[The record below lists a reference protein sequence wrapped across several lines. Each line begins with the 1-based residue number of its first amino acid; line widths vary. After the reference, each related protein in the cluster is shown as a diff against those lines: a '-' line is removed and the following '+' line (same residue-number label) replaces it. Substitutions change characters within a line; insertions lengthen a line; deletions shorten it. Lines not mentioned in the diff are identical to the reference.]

1 MSLRP
6 LDLAQNIGNM
16 AQQAQQK
23 LGEAAADRASAS
35 RDAEHEQAEA
45 LKQLQQVAKERETQ
59 GHRVGDEEGAPRERP
74 HHEAGREAGEDASEE
89 HPHVGPHT
97 DETPEGK
104 GRALDIDV

>member
-1 MSLRP
+1 MTLRP

-23 LGEAAADRASAS
+23 LGEAAADRAGAS

-45 LKQLQQVAKERETQ
+45 LKQLQQVAKEREVQ
-59 GHRVGDEEGAPRERP
+59 GHRVGDEEGAPREQP
-74 HHEAGREAGEDASEE
+74 HHPQEPLAGEADAEE
-89 HPHVGPHT
+89 HPHGVHHT

-104 GRALDIDV
+104 GRSLDIDV